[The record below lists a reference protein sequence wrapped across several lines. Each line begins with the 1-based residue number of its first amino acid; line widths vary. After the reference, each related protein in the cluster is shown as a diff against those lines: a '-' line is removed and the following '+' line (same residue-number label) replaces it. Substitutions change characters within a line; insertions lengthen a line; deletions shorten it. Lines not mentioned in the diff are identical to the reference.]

1 MNPID
6 AGTLAR
12 HAGGELAAGRG
23 SVLANSVSTDT
34 RSIPAGSVFF
44 ALRGERFDANDFAAA
59 AIVAGASIVVVE
71 RWDGDCPDHAAVIKV
86 ADSLSALQRFAAW
99 YRRQRELP
107 VVGITGS
114 NGKTSTKDFTA
125 AVLGRAYSVCA
136 TRGNLNN
143 HIGVPLSV
151 LSLEDHHG
159 AAVIEMGMNHAG
171 EIAPL
176 CEIAKPNLGI
186 ITNIGTAH
194 IEYLG
199 SREAIAE
206 EKGALA
212 RFLPEDGALFVTAG
226 CDFHDYFKR
235 RTKARVITVGNGRGA
250 VRAENLQQEDGRS
263 TFTLVID
270 GAPSARV
277 DLPVTGRHMVN
288 NALLAAAAGWF
299 LGMAPEELAA
309 GLSSTVLTSG
319 RMRRFTSGGITI
331 FDDTYNANPES
342 MAAAIDT
349 LAETPVRNGS
359 GRRFVVLGRMGEL
372 GPHAAEAHLK
382 VGRLAADRGLVVVTV
397 GEGAEGIAE
406 GAGNA
411 EHFPDGSAAATWLV
425 GHVKPGDAVLF
436 KASRSAAIE
445 RVMHQAFPS
454 QD

>member
-1 MNPID
+1 MTPID
-6 AGTLAR
+6 ASTLAR
-12 HAGGELAAGRG
+12 HAGGEIAAGRG
-23 SVLANSVSTDT
+23 DAVASAVSTDT
-34 RSIPAGSVFF
+34 RTIPAGSVFF
-44 ALRGERFDANDFAAA
+44 ALRGERFDANDFAAQ
-59 AIVAGASIVVVE
+59 AIAAGASIIVVE
-71 RWDGDCPDHAAVIKV
+71 RWTGEEPEHAAVV
-86 ADSLSALQRFAAW
+86 RVPDSLAALQRFAAW

-125 AVLGRAYSVCA
+125 AVLGRAFEVCA

-151 LSLEDHHG
+151 LSMDESHT
-159 AAVIEMGMNHAG
+159 AAVIEMGMNHPG

-194 IEYLG
+194 IEFLG

-212 RFLPEDGALFVTAG
+212 RALPEDGALFVPAG

-235 RTKARVITVGNGRGA
+235 RTKARVIAVGNGRGL
-250 VRAENLQQEDGRS
+250 VRAENLRQHEGRS
-263 TFTLVID
+263 RFTLVID
-270 GAPSARV
+270 GQPSAEV
-277 DLPVTGRHMVN
+277 DLPVTGRHMVT
-288 NALLAAAAGWF
+288 NALLAAGAGWF
-299 LGMAPEELAA
+299 LGMASEEIAA

-319 RMRRFTSGGITI
+319 RLRRFVSGGITV

-349 LAETPVRNGS
+349 LAETPVAEG
-359 GRRFVVLGRMGEL
+359 GRRFAVLGRMGEL

-382 VGRLAADRGLVVVTV
+382 VGRLAADRGLLVVAV
-397 GEGAEGIAE
+397 GEGSQGIAD
-406 GAGNA
+406 GAGKA
-411 EHFPDGSAAATWLV
+411 EHFPDQDTAAGWLAAQA
-425 GHVKPGDAVLF
+425 KPGDVVLF

-445 RVMHQAFPS
+445 RVMHRAFPS

>member
-1 MNPID
+1 MSPID
-6 AGTLAR
+6 ASTLAR
-12 HAGGELAAGRG
+12 HAGGELTAGRG
-23 SVLANSVSTDT
+23 DVRANAVSTDT
-34 RSIPAGSVFF
+34 RTVPAGSVFF
-44 ALRGERFDANDFAAA
+44 ALRGERFDANDFAPQ
-59 AIVAGASIVVVE
+59 AIEAGASIAVVE
-71 RWDGDCPDHAAVIKV
+71 RWDGDCPEHAAVIKV

-125 AVLGRAYSVCA
+125 AVLSRAYPVCA
-136 TRGNLNN
+136 TRGNFNN

-151 LSLEDHHG
+151 LTLEESHG
-159 AAVIEMGMNHAG
+159 AAVFEMGMNHPG

-194 IEYLG
+194 IEFLG

-212 RFLPEDGALFVTAG
+212 RSLPEDGALFLPVG

-235 RTKARVITVGNGRGA
+235 RTRARVITVGNGRGL
-250 VRAENLQQEDGRS
+250 VRAENLRQDEGRS
-263 TFTLVID
+263 SFTLVID
-270 GAPSARV
+270 GKPSAEV
-277 DLPVTGRHMVN
+277 DLPVTGRHMVT
-288 NALLAAAAGWF
+288 NALLAAGAGWF
-299 LGMAPEELAA
+299 LGMEPEAIAA
-309 GLSSTVLTSG
+309 GLSSTRLTSG
-319 RMRRFTSGGITI
+319 RLRRFISGGITI

-359 GRRFVVLGRMGEL
+359 GRRIAVLGRMGEL
-372 GPHAAEAHLK
+372 GTHAAEAHLK
-382 VGRLAADRGLVVVTV
+382 VGRLAASRGLQVIAV
-397 GEGAEGIAE
+397 GEGSEGIAE

-411 EHFPDGSAAATWLV
+411 EHFPDEAAAAAWLA
-425 GHVKPGDAVLF
+425 GHAKPGDVVLF
-436 KASRSAAIE
+436 KGSRSAAVE
-445 RVMHQAFPS
+445 RVMNQAFPS

>member
-1 MNPID
+1 
-6 AGTLAR
+6 
-12 HAGGELAAGRG
+12 
-23 SVLANSVSTDT
+23 VLANSVSTDT

>member
-6 AGTLAR
+6 ASTLAR

-23 SVLANSVSTDT
+23 SVFANAVSTDT

-59 AIVAGASIVVVE
+59 AIAAGASIVVVE

-151 LSLEDHHG
+151 LSLEEHHG

-194 IEYLG
+194 IEFLG
-199 SREAIAE
+199 TREAIAE

-212 RFLPEDGALFVTAG
+212 RFLREDGALFVTAG

-359 GRRFVVLGRMGEL
+359 GRRFIVLGRMGEL

-411 EHFPDGSAAATWLV
+411 EHFPDGSAAAAWLA
-425 GHVKPGDAVLF
+425 GHAKPGDAVLF

>member
-6 AGTLAR
+6 ASTLAR

-23 SVLANSVSTDT
+23 SVLANAVSTDT

-59 AIVAGASIVVVE
+59 AIAAGASIVVVE
-71 RWDGDCPDHAAVIKV
+71 RWEGDCPDHAAVVKV

-99 YRRQRELP
+99 YRRQRELQ

-114 NGKTSTKDFTA
+114 NGKTSTKDFSA

-151 LSLEDHHG
+151 LSLEGHHD
-159 AAVIEMGMNHAG
+159 AAVFEMGMNHPG

-194 IEYLG
+194 IEFMG

-235 RTKARVITVGNGRGA
+235 RTKARVITVGNGRGV

-299 LGMAPEELAA
+299 LGMAPEVIAA
-309 GLSSTVLTSG
+309 GLSSTELTSG
-319 RMRRFTSGGITI
+319 RMRRYTSGGITV
-331 FDDTYNANPES
+331 FDDTYNANLES
-342 MAAAIDT
+342 MTAAIDT

-372 GPHAAEAHLK
+372 GIHGPEAHLK
-382 VGRLAADRGLVVVTV
+382 VGRLAAARGLHVIAV
-397 GEGAEGIAE
+397 GDGAEGIAE

-411 EHFPDGSAAATWLV
+411 EHFPDGAAAAAWLI
-425 GHVKPGDAVLF
+425 GHVKAGDVVLF

-445 RVMHQAFPS
+445 RVMNQAFPS
-454 QD
+454 RD

>member
-1 MNPID
+1 MTPID
-6 AGTLAR
+6 ASTLAR
-12 HAGGELAAGRG
+12 HAGGEIAAGRG
-23 SVLANSVSTDT
+23 DACAHSVSTDT
-34 RSIPAGSVFF
+34 RSIPAGSAFF
-44 ALRGERFDANDFAAA
+44 ALRGERFDANDFAAQ
-59 AIVAGASIVVVE
+59 AISAGASIVVVE
-71 RWDGDCPDHAAVIKV
+71 RWTGPDPGNAAVV
-86 ADSLSALQRFAAW
+86 RVPDSLAALQRFAAW

-151 LSLEDHHG
+151 LSLEESHG
-159 AAVIEMGMNHAG
+159 AAVFEMGMNHAG

-194 IEYLG
+194 IEFLG
-199 SREAIAE
+199 SRESIAE
-206 EKGALA
+206 EKGSLA
-212 RFLPEDGALFVTAG
+212 RALPEDGVLFLPVG

-235 RTKARVITVGNGRGA
+235 RTKARVVSVGNGRGLI
-250 VRAENLQQEDGRS
+250 RAENLRQDEGRS
-263 TFTLVID
+263 HFTLVID
-270 GAPSARV
+270 GKPSAEV
-277 DLPVTGRHMVN
+277 ELPVTGRHMVT
-288 NALLAAAAGWF
+288 NALLAAGTGWF
-299 LGMAPEELAA
+299 LGMAPEEIAA
-309 GLSSTVLTSG
+309 GLSATVLTSG
-319 RMRRFTSGGITI
+319 RLRRFVAGGVVV

-349 LAETPVRNGS
+349 LAETPLPHAGN
-359 GRRFVVLGRMGEL
+359 RRFAVLGRMGEL

-382 VGRLAADRGLVVVTV
+382 VGRLAAERGLLVVAV

-406 GAGNA
+406 GAGKA
-411 EHFPDGSAAATWLV
+411 EHFPDGAAAAAWLAANARA
-425 GHVKPGDAVLF
+425 GDAVLF

-445 RVMHQAFPS
+445 RVMRQAFPS

>member
-6 AGTLAR
+6 ASTLAR